1 MEDTGFGL
9 YVGLKDNGGSQ
20 SSLPIDNIDMSSL
33 KEQERIRYSQDTKFR
48 KHLTRWVM
56 WLIPLWLLSVLYIL
70 AKCASMEWYLS
81 DVTLSTL
88 LATTTINILGLANI
102 VLRGMFPQKENKSK

>member
-9 YVGLKDNGGSQ
+9 YVGLKDNGGNQ

-56 WLIPLWLLSVLYIL
+56 WLILY
-70 AKCASMEWYLS
+70 
-81 DVTLSTL
+81 
-88 LATTTINILGLANI
+88 
-102 VLRGMFPQKENKSK
+102 